1 MARFVSKNEKFVLIL
16 RFRSQKEK
24 KFYKKSAYQKR
35 VIKQDKNSF
44 LKAIFRD

>member
-24 KFYKKSAYQKR
+24 KF
-35 VIKQDKNSF
+35 
-44 LKAIFRD
+44 